1 MIRAAILSALLLAGC
16 ATTPA
21 SVPLGP
27 QSPEGRWVLVRI
39 DGQSAEGEGRVHFE
53 APGGII
59 SGQAPCNGFGSI
71 HYTLAGARILTE
83 GGMITTAGCRDEQR
97 AHRERVLMDAV
108 LWKSPH
114 FVIYGD
120 RMMLTGPGGEVVEL
134 RRAPR

>member
-1 MIRAAILSALLLAGC
+1 MIRALVLSGALLAGC
-16 ATTPA
+16 ATTP
-21 SVPLGP
+21 VPLGD
-27 QSPEGRWVLVRI
+27 QSPQGDWLLVRI
-39 DGQSAEGEGRVHFE
+39 DGQRADGEGGIHFD
-53 APGGII
+53 APGGGI

-71 HYTLAGARILTE
+71 AYTVAGARLLTSD
-83 GGMITTAGCRDEQR
+83 GVITTASCRDEQR

-114 FVIYGD
+114 FVIRGD

>member
-1 MIRAAILSALLLAGC
+1 MIRALVLSGMLLAGC
-16 ATTPA
+16 ATAPT
-21 SVPLGP
+21 PLGQ
-27 QSPEGRWVLVRI
+27 QSPEGDWLLVRI
-39 DGQSAEGEGRVHFE
+39 DGQRADGEGRIHFDP
-53 APGGII
+53 PGGGI

-71 HYTLAGARILTE
+71 QYTLAGARLLTS
-83 GGMITTAGCRDEQR
+83 GGMITTAGCRDEPR

-134 RRAPR
+134 RREPR